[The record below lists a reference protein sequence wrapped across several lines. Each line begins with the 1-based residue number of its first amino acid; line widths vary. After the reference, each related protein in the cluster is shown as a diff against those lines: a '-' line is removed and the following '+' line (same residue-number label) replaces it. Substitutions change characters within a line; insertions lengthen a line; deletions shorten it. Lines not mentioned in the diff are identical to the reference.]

1 MRYEIIVKGY
11 LNNTSGE
18 RFCELDSENL
28 ENAMTCLSGEIVDQS
43 ALFGILRTINNLG
56 IELISVN
63 RQS

>member
-11 LNNTSGE
+11 LKSVSGE
-18 RFCELDSENL
+18 RFCEMDSENL
-28 ENAMTCLSGEIVDQS
+28 ENAMTRLSGEIVDQS